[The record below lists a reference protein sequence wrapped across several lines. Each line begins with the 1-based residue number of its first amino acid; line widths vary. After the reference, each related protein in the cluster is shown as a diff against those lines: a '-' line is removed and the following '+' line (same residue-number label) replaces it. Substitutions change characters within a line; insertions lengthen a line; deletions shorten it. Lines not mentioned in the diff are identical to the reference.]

1 MVVTSNRGHS
11 MLRKLLILGVFAG
24 GSASVPILYQSNPHM
39 FETVMER
46 AAGGGT
52 ATQQA
57 PADMTMAAVQ
67 PQRQQPL
74 GRSVLIPADGRG
86 HFLAAF
92 KVNGRQVNAMVD
104 TGATVVALN
113 LSTARKAGIS
123 LSSGDFTQQVE
134 TANGKARV
142 AVVEIADLAIGRI
155 TLKNVQ
161 AVVLEDKALQ
171 TNLIGM
177 SFLGRLDKYQVED
190 GNLMLAQ

>member
-1 MVVTSNRGHS
+1 
-11 MLRKLLILGVFAG
+11 MLRKLILLGIAAG
-24 GSASVPILYQSNPHM
+24 GSASVPILYQSNPHL
-39 FETVMER
+39 FEAAMQQ
-46 AAGGGT
+46 AAGGSS
-52 ATQQA
+52 AEQA
-57 PADMTMAAVQ
+57 PSDMTMAAVS

-74 GRSVLIPADGRG
+74 GRSVLVPADERG

-92 KVNGRQVNAMVD
+92 KINGRQINAMID

-123 LSSGDFTQQVE
+123 ISSGDFTHEVE

-142 AVVEIADLAIGRI
+142 AVIQIADLAIGRI
-155 TLKNVQ
+155 ALKDVQ
-161 AVVLEDKALQ
+161 AVVLDDKALQ

-177 SFLGRLDKYQVED
+177 SFLKRLDKYQVQD

>member
-1 MVVTSNRGHS
+1 

-24 GSASVPILYQSNPHM
+24 GSASVPILYQSSPRM
-39 FETVMER
+39 FEAVMQR
-46 AAGGGT
+46 AAGGG
-52 ATQQA
+52 AAAQQV
-57 PADMTMAAVQ
+57 PVDMTMAAVE

-92 KVNGRQVNAMVD
+92 KVNGRQVNAMID
-104 TGATVVALN
+104 TGATAVALN

-123 LSSGDFTQQVE
+123 LNAADFTQQVE
-134 TANGKARV
+134 TANGKVKV
-142 AVVEIADLAIGRI
+142 AVIEIADLSIGRI
-155 TLKNVQ
+155 ALKGVQ

-177 SFLGRLDKYQVED
+177 SFLKRLGKYQVED

>member
-1 MVVTSNRGHS
+1 

-24 GSASVPILYQSNPHM
+24 GSASVPILYQSNPHL
-39 FETVMER
+39 FETVMQS
-46 AAGGGT
+46 AARGGPSSE
-52 ATQQA
+52 Q
-57 PADMTMAAVQ
+57 PPLDMTAAAVE
-67 PQRQQPL
+67 PQRQQSL
-74 GRSVLIPADGRG
+74 GRSVLVPADERG

-92 KVNGRQVNAMVD
+92 KVNGRQVNAMID

-123 LSSGDFTQQVE
+123 LNASDFTHQVD

-142 AVVEIADLAIGRI
+142 AVINIADIAIGRI
-155 TLKNVQ
+155 ALKDVQ

-177 SFLGRLDKYQVED
+177 SFLKRLDKYQVED
-190 GNLMLAQ
+190 GNLLLAQ